1 MISRIEIKHQVE
13 FPEFPE
19 IIKELAT
26 RIYPANR
33 AFQRPLT
40 LSRIHGISSVVLA
53 YDEDNQVSGIAILY
67 DNPDLQHQG
76 VPAKCFGHFEAID
89 EQTALSILNAV
100 CEIAANE
107 GFEYLVGP
115 MNGSTWDDYRINAD
129 EGSFE
134 LIPDNWYWPW
144 YNESLVNNGFEIVS
158 KYYSSVDELR
168 DENYAPS
175 YNRVIAKDDKN
186 LKIRH
191 INLEDLDAELLKAS
205 GFCNVAFQKNLFFT
219 PITSA
224 DFADKYRPIMS
235 RIESWQ
241 MLIAE
246 YNGEMAG
253 MLFAYTMP
261 TEPKSLVLKTLARLP
276 SSQFNDL
283 GQALVYI
290 MIQEARKRG
299 YTKIVR
305 AMMRYE
311 NGYWDAKK
319 LSLGHI
325 QKDYNLYIKK
335 L

>member
-1 MISRIEIKHQVE
+1 
-13 FPEFPE
+13 
-19 IIKELAT
+19 
-26 RIYPANR
+26 
-33 AFQRPLT
+33 
-40 LSRIHGISSVVLA
+40 
-53 YDEDNQVSGIAILY
+53 
-67 DNPDLQHQG
+67 
-76 VPAKCFGHFEAID
+76 
-89 EQTALSILNAV
+89 
-100 CEIAANE
+100 
-107 GFEYLVGP
+107 

-129 EGSFE
+129 GGSFE

-144 YNESLVNNGFEIVS
+144 YNELLVNNGFEIVS
-158 KYYSSVDELR
+158 KYYSSVDGLKN
-168 DENYAPS
+168 ENYAPS
-175 YNRVIAKDDKN
+175 FNRVMAKDDKN
-186 LKIRH
+186 LIIRH
-191 INLEDLDAELLKAS
+191 INLDDLETELLKAS
-205 GFCNVAFQKNLFFT
+205 AFCNVAFQKNLFFT
-219 PITSA
+219 PITSP
-224 DFADKYRPIMS
+224 DFANKYRPVMS

-246 YNGEMAG
+246 YNSEMAG